1 MKPGSQYAVRGTQSR
16 ATTFLPPGLLER
28 LGGLD
33 VIARAVVQGFVA
45 GIHRSP
51 LRGAGEEFARHREYQ
66 QGDDVRRLDWKL
78 YGRTDRLYIREFE
91 ERSNL
96 AAYLVVD
103 ASASMAYAEP
113 DGVSKLLYAKY
124 LAAALA
130 HLMLRAG
137 DAVGL
142 ASFGADARLLVRP
155 RSTRGQLHQVLH
167 QLQRLEAQGDGS
179 SSGAL
184 QRAGEGLRRRG
195 RVVLISDMLEEH
207 GGEAIIEAVG
217 RLRARGDE
225 VICLRVMTPS
235 EAGTR
240 ALPAGRFFD
249 PERPGT
255 RLPAAPGAD
264 PGYAERVATY
274 YRELAARLR
283 ERGAEY
289 VPILTDDPVERS
301 LIRWLRAREA

>member
-1 MKPGSQYAVRGTQSR
+1 MSTAGTAREPG
-16 ATTFLPPGLLER
+16 FLPPGLLER

-33 VIARAVVQGFVA
+33 VIARVVVQGFVA
-45 GIHRSP
+45 GSHRSP

-113 DGVSKLLYAKY
+113 GGVAKLLYAKY

-142 ASFGADARLLVRP
+142 ASFGAEGRLLVRP
-155 RSTRGQLHQVLH
+155 RSARGQLHEILRR
-167 QLQRLEAQGDGS
+167 LQRLEAGGGAP
-179 SSGAL
+179 SSGTL
-184 QRAGEGLRRRG
+184 QRAAEALRRRG
-195 RVVLISDMLEEH
+195 RIVLISDLLEED
-207 GGEAIIEAVG
+207 GGAATLAAVA
-217 RLRARGDE
+217 RSRARGDE
-225 VICLRVMTPS
+225 VICLRVLTAT

-240 ALPAGRFFD
+240 PLPSGRFFD
-249 PERPGT
+249 PEQPQT
-255 RLPAAPGAD
+255 RIPAAPDAD
-264 PGYAERVATY
+264 PGYRERVASY
-274 YRELAARLR
+274 YRDLAERLR
-283 ERGAEY
+283 EQGAEY
-289 VPILTDDPVERS
+289 VPVLTDQPVERS
-301 LIRWLRAREA
+301 LIRWLRAREG